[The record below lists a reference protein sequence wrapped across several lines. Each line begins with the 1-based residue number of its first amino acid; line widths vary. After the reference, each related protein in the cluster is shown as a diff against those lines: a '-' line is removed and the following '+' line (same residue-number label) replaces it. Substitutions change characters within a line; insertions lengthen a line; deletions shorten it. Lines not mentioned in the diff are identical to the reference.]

1 MRAPT
6 VMAARLIVPI
16 IALLL
21 AGCGSRHEAT
31 LQVVAVGDGVELFS
45 AADPAS
51 TPAALLRSA
60 TAEGLLGFD
69 AEGRVVPG
77 LADRW
82 IVLDDGQSYIFR
94 LREGNW
100 RSGRPLSA
108 LSAQIALQEALG
120 RLKHTALGLDLS
132 AVEDIRVMS
141 ARVIEIRLRQ
151 PMPDLLQLLAQPEL
165 GLTYREDSAGP
176 MAMVR
181 ESASAGLSAI
191 RPEKLGLPAIR
202 DWSDQVRALRLVAL
216 SGPSAVERFRSGD
229 ADLVVGGTAIEFP
242 LAASLGIGR
251 GAIRMDAV
259 SGLFGLQVTGV
270 EGLLADPA
278 TREALAMAIDRDAL
292 VGSFGVTGWAPAV
305 RVVPADAEGGL
316 GPGGE
321 RWAGL
326 SLDDRR
332 DKARLAI
339 AQWRQAGGRTVPVL
353 RIALPVGPGADL
365 IFGRVSSDLAVIGV
379 PTRRVAIGAKAD
391 LRLMDEVAR
400 YGAASWYLNQFNCA
414 LNHGACDPGSD
425 ALMDQVRASTDEAT
439 RDRLTGEAEASLTA
453 ANVFI
458 PLALPMRWSLVR
470 GNVVG
475 FSINRLGFH
484 PLMPL
489 AILPR

>member
-1 MRAPT
+1 MRAAPPS
-6 VMAARLIVPI
+6 AARLIVSSA
-16 IALLL
+16 ALLL
-21 AGCGSRHEAT
+21 AGCGSQHEAT
-31 LQVVAVGDGVELFS
+31 LQVVAVGDGAALFS
-45 AADPAS
+45 PENPPG

-69 AEGRVVPG
+69 AEGRVVPA

-108 LSAQIALQEALG
+108 LSAQIALREALT
-120 RLKHTALGLDLS
+120 RLKGTALGLDL
-132 AVEDIRVMS
+132 ATVEDIRVMA

-165 GLTYREDSAGP
+165 GLTYRDDSAGP
-176 MAMVR
+176 MAMTR
-181 ESASAGLSAI
+181 DGDAAELAAI

-202 DWSDQVRALRLVAL
+202 NWSEQVRPLKL
-216 SGPSAVERFRSGD
+216 SAQGGEAAVEQFSHGN
-229 ADLVVGGTAIEFP
+229 ADLLVGGTAIEFP

-259 SGLFGLQVTGV
+259 SGVFGLQVV
-270 EGLLADPA
+270 SDASVLDDPA
-278 TREALAMAIDRDAL
+278 TREALALSIDRDAL
-292 VGSFGVTGWAPAV
+292 VGSFGVTGWATAA
-305 RVVPADAEGGL
+305 RVVPADAAGGL

-321 RWAGL
+321 RWVGL
-326 SLDDRR
+326 SVDDRR
-332 DKARLAI
+332 DKARAAI
-339 AQWRQAGGRTVPVL
+339 EQWRVAHGGNVPPL
-353 RIALPVGPGADL
+353 RIALPAGPGSDL
-365 IFGRVSSDLAVIGV
+365 IFGRLSADFAAIGV
-379 PTRRVAIGAKAD
+379 PTQRAAFSAKAD

-400 YGAASWYLNQFNCA
+400 YGAASWYLNQFNCG
-414 LNHGACDPGSD
+414 LKRGACDPGSD
-425 ALMDQVRASTDEAT
+425 ALMDQVRTVADEAT
-439 RDRLTGEAEASLTA
+439 RDRLTGEAEASLAA

-458 PLALPMRWSLVR
+458 PLALPMRWSLAR
-470 GNVVG
+470 GSATG

-489 AILPR
+489 ATLPR